1 MVLSL
6 YAEIWAMQM
15 HASSTNEMQAFIL
28 ENEDC
33 GLEPMHSWYIDQS
46 IGQANAH
53 LADLGAISDLK

>member
-1 MVLSL
+1 
-6 YAEIWAMQM
+6 MQM

-28 ENEDC
+28 ETEDC

-53 LADLGAISDLK
+53 LADLGAISDLI